1 MKAKKAKDEDIFQLS
16 LTFKFQPT
24 VALRQLG
31 AGNRWCHSLEEVEE
45 FRSFIDSSPAIIAV
59 GQATPSRCNVF
70 LRQTGI
76 ARMFFSPAPRRRKD
90 TAYLRR
96 REQSFSAHLPAAYQL

>member
-1 MKAKKAKDEDIFQLS
+1 MMLTLLATEICCYTNGVPTIGERESHLILGTGEDEDIFQLS

-31 AGNRWCHSLEEVEE
+31 AGNRWCHSLEKVEE

-59 GQATPSRCNVF
+59 GQATPSKV
-70 LRQTGI
+70 
-76 ARMFFSPAPRRRKD
+76 
-90 TAYLRR
+90 
-96 REQSFSAHLPAAYQL
+96 QLEYGLAG